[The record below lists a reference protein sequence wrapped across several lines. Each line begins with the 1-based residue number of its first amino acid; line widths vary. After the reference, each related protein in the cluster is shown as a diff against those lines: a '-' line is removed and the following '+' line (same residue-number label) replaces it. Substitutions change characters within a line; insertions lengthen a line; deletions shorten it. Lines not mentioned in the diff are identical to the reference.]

1 MSLHIILRHKIYISG
16 EQKEQQGKIMPTTIE
31 LVNEVSEFTDI
42 SELMNDE
49 QLTDALGVIVKLMM
63 NPDVPPQKA
72 VGLIV
77 QLEAYAAK
85 FKMLASYYTNVKKD
99 DRAKKNLYYSANEA
113 VQRLVDSLKYS
124 AKLGSYYG

>member
-1 MSLHIILRHKIYISG
+1 MT
-16 EQKEQQGKIMPTTIE
+16 TTID
-31 LVNEVSEFTDI
+31 LVNEVAEFTDI

-63 NPDVPPQKA
+63 SPDVPPQKA

-99 DRAKKNLYYSANEA
+99 DRARKNLYYSANEA

>member
-1 MSLHIILRHKIYISG
+1 MA
-16 EQKEQQGKIMPTTIE
+16 TTIE
-31 LVNEVSEFTDI
+31 LINEVAEFADI
-42 SELMNDE
+42 SEIMNDE
-49 QLTDALGVIVKLMM
+49 QLTDALGIIVKLMM
-63 NPDVPPQKA
+63 TPDVPPQRA

-99 DRAKKNLYYSANEA
+99 DRARKNLYYSANEA

>member
-1 MSLHIILRHKIYISG
+1 MT
-16 EQKEQQGKIMPTTIE
+16 TTIE
-31 LVNEVSEFTDI
+31 LVNEVAEFSDI
-42 SELMNDE
+42 SELMNDD
-49 QLTDALGVIVKLMM
+49 QLTDALAIIVKLMM
-63 NPDVPPQKA
+63 SPDVPAQKA

-99 DRAKKNLYYSANEA
+99 ERAKKNLYYSANEA

>member
-1 MSLHIILRHKIYISG
+1 MA
-16 EQKEQQGKIMPTTIE
+16 TTLE
-31 LVNEVSEFTDI
+31 LVNEVAEFSDI
-42 SELMNDE
+42 SEIMNDD
-49 QLTDALGVIVKLMM
+49 QLTDALGIIVKLMM
-63 NPDVPPQKA
+63 NPDVPAQKA

>member
-1 MSLHIILRHKIYISG
+1 MT
-16 EQKEQQGKIMPTTIE
+16 TTID
-31 LVNEVSEFTDI
+31 LVNEVAEFTDI
-42 SELMNDE
+42 SEMMDDKE
-49 QLTDALGVIVKLMM
+49 LTDALGVIVKLMM
-63 NPDVPPQKA
+63 SPDVPPQKA

-99 DRAKKNLYYSANEA
+99 ERAKKNLYYSANEA

>member
-1 MSLHIILRHKIYISG
+1 MT
-16 EQKEQQGKIMPTTIE
+16 TTID
-31 LVNEVSEFTDI
+31 LVNEVAEFTDI
-42 SELMNDE
+42 SELMNDQ

-63 NPDVPPQKA
+63 SPDVPPQKA

-99 DRAKKNLYYSANEA
+99 DRTRKNLYYSANEA

>member
-1 MSLHIILRHKIYISG
+1 M
-16 EQKEQQGKIMPTTIE
+16 TTID
-31 LVNEVSEFTDI
+31 LVNEVAEFADI
-42 SELMNDE
+42 SEIMNDD
-49 QLTDALGVIVKLMM
+49 QLTDALAIIVKLMM
-63 NPDVPPQKA
+63 SPDVPAQKA

-99 DRAKKNLYYSANEA
+99 DRARKNLYYSANEA

>member
-1 MSLHIILRHKIYISG
+1 MT
-16 EQKEQQGKIMPTTIE
+16 TTIE
-31 LVNEVSEFTDI
+31 LVNQVAEFADI
-42 SELMNDE
+42 SEIMNDD
-49 QLTDALGVIVKLMM
+49 QLTDALGIIVKLMM
-63 NPDVPPQKA
+63 TPDVPPQKA

>member
-1 MSLHIILRHKIYISG
+1 MT
-16 EQKEQQGKIMPTTIE
+16 TTID

-42 SELMNDE
+42 SEMMDDE
-49 QLTDALGVIVKLMM
+49 QLTEALGVIVKLMM
-63 NPDVPPQKA
+63 NPDVPAQKA
-72 VGLIV
+72 IGLIV

-99 DRAKKNLYYSANEA
+99 DRARKNLYYSANEA

>member
-1 MSLHIILRHKIYISG
+1 M
-16 EQKEQQGKIMPTTIE
+16 TTTLE
-31 LVNEVSEFTDI
+31 LVNEVAEFSDI
-42 SELMNDE
+42 SDLMNDE
-49 QLTDALGVIVKLMM
+49 QLTDALGIIVKLMM
-63 NPDVPPQKA
+63 NPDVPAQKA

>member
-1 MSLHIILRHKIYISG
+1 M
-16 EQKEQQGKIMPTTIE
+16 TTTTLD
-31 LVNEVSEFTDI
+31 LVNEVAEFTDI
-42 SELMNDE
+42 SELMDDQ

-99 DRAKKNLYYSANEA
+99 ERAKKNLYYSANEA

>member
-1 MSLHIILRHKIYISG
+1 M
-16 EQKEQQGKIMPTTIE
+16 TTID
-31 LVNEVSEFTDI
+31 LVNEVAEFAEI
-42 SELMNDE
+42 SELMNDD
-49 QLTDALGVIVKLMM
+49 QLTDALGIIVKLMM
-63 NPDVPPQKA
+63 SPDIPAQKA

-99 DRAKKNLYYSANEA
+99 DRARKNLYYSANEA

>member
-1 MSLHIILRHKIYISG
+1 M
-16 EQKEQQGKIMPTTIE
+16 TTTLE
-31 LVNEVSEFTDI
+31 LVNEVAEFSDI
-42 SELMNDE
+42 SEIMNDE
-49 QLTDALGVIVKLMM
+49 QLTDALGIIVKLMM
-63 NPDVPPQKA
+63 NPDVPAQKA

-99 DRAKKNLYYSANEA
+99 DRAKKNLYYSASEA

>member
-1 MSLHIILRHKIYISG
+1 MT
-16 EQKEQQGKIMPTTIE
+16 TTID
-31 LVNEVSEFTDI
+31 LVNEVAEFNDI
-42 SELMNDE
+42 SELMNDD

-85 FKMLASYYTNVKKD
+85 FKMLASYYTNVKKN
-99 DRAKKNLYYSANEA
+99 DRARKNLYYSANEA

>member
-1 MSLHIILRHKIYISG
+1 MT
-16 EQKEQQGKIMPTTIE
+16 TTID
-31 LVNEVSEFTDI
+31 LVNEVAEFTEI
-42 SELMNDE
+42 SELMSDE
-49 QLTDALGVIVKLMM
+49 QLTDALGIIVKLMM
-63 NPDVPPQKA
+63 SPDVPAQKA

>member
-1 MSLHIILRHKIYISG
+1 MA
-16 EQKEQQGKIMPTTIE
+16 TTIE
-31 LVNEVSEFTDI
+31 LINEVAEFADI
-42 SELMNDE
+42 SEIMNDD
-49 QLTDALGVIVKLMM
+49 QLTDALGIIVKLMM
-63 NPDVPPQKA
+63 TPDVPPQRA

-99 DRAKKNLYYSANEA
+99 DRARKNLYYSANEA

>member
-1 MSLHIILRHKIYISG
+1 MV
-16 EQKEQQGKIMPTTIE
+16 TTIE
-31 LVNEVSEFTDI
+31 LVNEVAEFSDI
-42 SELMNDE
+42 SEIMNDE
-49 QLTDALGVIVKLMM
+49 QLTDALGIIVKLMM
-63 NPDVPPQKA
+63 TPDVPPQKA

>member
-1 MSLHIILRHKIYISG
+1 M
-16 EQKEQQGKIMPTTIE
+16 TTTLE
-31 LVNEVSEFTDI
+31 LVNEVAEFTEI
-42 SELMNDE
+42 SEIMDDKE
-49 QLTDALGVIVKLMM
+49 LTDALGIIVKLMM
-63 NPDVPPQKA
+63 SPDVPAQKA

-99 DRAKKNLYYSANEA
+99 ERAKKNLYYSANEA

>member
-1 MSLHIILRHKIYISG
+1 M
-16 EQKEQQGKIMPTTIE
+16 TTTLE
-31 LVNEVSEFTDI
+31 LVNEVAEFSDI
-42 SELMNDE
+42 SDLMNDD
-49 QLTDALGVIVKLMM
+49 QLTDALGIIVKLMM
-63 NPDVPPQKA
+63 NPDIPSQKA

-99 DRAKKNLYYSANEA
+99 DRVKKNLYYSASEA

>member
-1 MSLHIILRHKIYISG
+1 MT
-16 EQKEQQGKIMPTTIE
+16 TTID
-31 LVNEVSEFTDI
+31 LVNEVAEFNDI
-42 SELMNDE
+42 SELMNDD

-99 DRAKKNLYYSANEA
+99 DRARKNLYYSANEA

>member
-1 MSLHIILRHKIYISG
+1 MT
-16 EQKEQQGKIMPTTIE
+16 TTIE
-31 LVNEVSEFTDI
+31 LVNEVAEFTDI

-49 QLTDALGVIVKLMM
+49 QLTDALGIIVKLMM

>member
-1 MSLHIILRHKIYISG
+1 MT
-16 EQKEQQGKIMPTTIE
+16 TTID
-31 LVNEVSEFTDI
+31 LVNEVSEFTEI
-42 SELMNDE
+42 SEIMDDKE
-49 QLTDALGVIVKLMM
+49 LTDALSIIVKLMM

>member
-1 MSLHIILRHKIYISG
+1 M
-16 EQKEQQGKIMPTTIE
+16 TTTLE
-31 LVNEVSEFTDI
+31 LVNEVAEFSDI
-42 SELMNDE
+42 SEIMNDE
-49 QLTDALGVIVKLMM
+49 QLTDALGIIVKLMM
-63 NPDVPPQKA
+63 SPDVPAQKA

>member
-1 MSLHIILRHKIYISG
+1 M
-16 EQKEQQGKIMPTTIE
+16 TTID
-31 LVNEVSEFTDI
+31 LVNEVAEFAEI
-42 SELMNDE
+42 SELMNDD
-49 QLTDALGVIVKLMM
+49 QLTDALAIIVKLMM
-63 NPDVPPQKA
+63 SPDIPAQKA

-99 DRAKKNLYYSANEA
+99 DRARKNLYYSANEA

>member
-1 MSLHIILRHKIYISG
+1 MT
-16 EQKEQQGKIMPTTIE
+16 TTIE
-31 LVNEVSEFTDI
+31 LVNEVAEFTDI

-63 NPDVPPQKA
+63 NPDVPAQKA

-99 DRAKKNLYYSANEA
+99 DRARKNLYYSANEA

>member
-1 MSLHIILRHKIYISG
+1 M
-16 EQKEQQGKIMPTTIE
+16 TTID
-31 LVNEVSEFTDI
+31 LVNEVAEFAEISEF
-42 SELMNDE
+42 MNDD
-49 QLTDALGVIVKLMM
+49 QLTDALGIIVKLMM
-63 NPDVPPQKA
+63 SPDIPAQKA

-99 DRAKKNLYYSANEA
+99 DRARKNLYYSANEA

>member
-1 MSLHIILRHKIYISG
+1 M
-16 EQKEQQGKIMPTTIE
+16 TTTLE
-31 LVNEVSEFTDI
+31 LVNEVAEFSEI
-42 SELMNDE
+42 SELMDDD
-49 QLTDALGVIVKLMM
+49 QLTDALGIIVKLMM
-63 NPDVPPQKA
+63 NPDVPAQKA
-72 VGLIV
+72 VNLIV

>member
-1 MSLHIILRHKIYISG
+1 M
-16 EQKEQQGKIMPTTIE
+16 TTTLE
-31 LVNEVSEFTDI
+31 LVNEVAEFSEI
-42 SELMNDE
+42 SELMNDD
-49 QLTDALGVIVKLMM
+49 QLTDALGIIVKLMM
-63 NPDVPPQKA
+63 SPDVPPQKA

>member
-1 MSLHIILRHKIYISG
+1 MT
-16 EQKEQQGKIMPTTIE
+16 TTID

-42 SELMNDE
+42 SEMMDDE
-49 QLTDALGVIVKLMM
+49 QLTEALGVIVKLMM
-63 NPDVPPQKA
+63 NPDVPAQKA
-72 VGLIV
+72 IGLIV

>member
-1 MSLHIILRHKIYISG
+1 M
-16 EQKEQQGKIMPTTIE
+16 TTTLE
-31 LVNEVSEFTDI
+31 LVNEVAEFSEI
-42 SELMNDE
+42 SELMDDD
-49 QLTDALGVIVKLMM
+49 QLTDALGIIVKLMM

-72 VGLIV
+72 VNLIV

>member
-1 MSLHIILRHKIYISG
+1 MA
-16 EQKEQQGKIMPTTIE
+16 TTIE
-31 LVNEVSEFTDI
+31 LINEVAEFADI
-42 SELMNDE
+42 SEIMNDD
-49 QLTDALGVIVKLMM
+49 QLTDALGIIVKLMM
-63 NPDVPPQKA
+63 SPDIPAQKA

-99 DRAKKNLYYSANEA
+99 DRARKNLYYSANEA

>member
-1 MSLHIILRHKIYISG
+1 MT
-16 EQKEQQGKIMPTTIE
+16 TTID
-31 LVNEVSEFTDI
+31 LVNEVAEFTEI
-42 SELMNDE
+42 SELMNDD
-49 QLTDALGVIVKLMM
+49 QLTDALGIIVKLMM
-63 NPDVPPQKA
+63 SPDVPAQKA

>member
-1 MSLHIILRHKIYISG
+1 M
-16 EQKEQQGKIMPTTIE
+16 TTTLE
-31 LVNEVSEFTDI
+31 LVNEVAEFSEI
-42 SELMNDE
+42 SEIMNDD
-49 QLTDALGVIVKLMM
+49 QLTDALGIIVKLMM
-63 NPDVPPQKA
+63 SPDVPAQKA

-99 DRAKKNLYYSANEA
+99 DRARKNLYYSANEA

>member
-1 MSLHIILRHKIYISG
+1 MT
-16 EQKEQQGKIMPTTIE
+16 TTIE
-31 LVNEVSEFTDI
+31 LVNEVAEFTDI

-49 QLTDALGVIVKLMM
+49 QLTDALGIIVKLMM
-63 NPDVPPQKA
+63 NPDVPAQKA